1 MPKKTKKQFVQTY
14 RNTSAEDFIGLLVHD
29 VRGPLSGV
37 ISASKL
43 MEVILREDGEVNREQ
58 LEELIKIIQ
67 QATGNMRTI
76 MDAAIEYDRIQRHI
90 PSKET
95 QD

>member
-1 MPKKTKKQFVQTY
+1 MPKKTKKQLVQTY
-14 RNTSAEDFIGLLVHD
+14 RNTASADFIGLLVHD

-58 LEELIKIIQ
+58 LEELIRIIQ

-76 MDAAIEYDRIQRHI
+76 LDAAIEYDRIQQRT

>member
-1 MPKKTKKQFVQTY
+1 MPKKTKKQIVQTY
-14 RNTSAEDFIGLLVHD
+14 RNTSTEDFIGLLVHD

-43 MEVILREDGEVNREQ
+43 MEVILSEDSAVDRKQ
-58 LEELIKIIQ
+58 MEELIKIIQ
-67 QATGNMRTI
+67 QATVNMRTI
-76 MDAAIEYDRIQRHI
+76 LDAAIEYDRIQRRI

>member
-1 MPKKTKKQFVQTY
+1 MPKKTKKQLVQTY
-14 RNTSAEDFIGLLVHD
+14 CNTDSADFIGLLVHD

-58 LEELIKIIQ
+58 LEELIRIIQ

-76 MDAAIEYDRIQRHI
+76 LDAAIEYDRIQQRT